1 MSSLIRFPVG
11 AAAAG
16 WAEPAGAAG
25 AATGDAAAGGDRPTA
40 EVQVGQLAPD
50 PEQPRCSFSEE
61 RMEALTAS
69 VRAAGVI
76 QPLLV
81 RKHPDPEARAAT
93 PYMLIVG
100 ERRWTAARRAGLATV
115 PVVVRAAPLAPLDRL
130 MMQLAENDGELREE
144 LPLGELAAA
153 VARAFR
159 LAGGSHRQFAL
170 RFGRSR
176 TWVAAVLRLATVRGA
191 TGEALREGHLRSLL
205 AAHTFLRLTR
215 EQQGRLLAEARQSGI
230 PISIGRAERAADQDG
245 VVRRQRRAGTG
256 AGGGAEEAAATADA
270 GEAAAPTASTGAP
283 AAAAA
288 PAARAPAGAASP
300 ALCERCRAA
309 LGGPGAGGRSA
320 AAAAGG
326 PGVRGRRMQLLP
338 APPPPVPVHRPRF
351 DGPWVTVEITGQ
363 QLETLVTLLGKKPAA
378 SPRALV
384 EQLLGSL

>member
-1 MSSLIRFPVG
+1 VSSLIRFPVG

-256 AGGGAEEAAATADA
+256 AGGGAEEDVAEGVRALHAPGSGDDMLIAVATDAAGQVTLVSADRA
-270 GEAAAPTASTGAP
+270 LRQRAEALGA
-283 AAAAA
+283 
-288 PAARAPAGAASP
+288 RVASP
-300 ALCERCRAA
+300 GWLID
-309 LGGPGAGGRSA
+309 
-320 AAAAGG
+320 
-326 PGVRGRRMQLLP
+326 LLD
-338 APPPPVPVHRPRF
+338 A
-351 DGPWVTVEITGQ
+351 
-363 QLETLVTLLGKKPAA
+363 
-378 SPRALV
+378 
-384 EQLLGSL
+384 